1 MHCHDRRVQLLT
13 AATPVVFRR
22 STMQLEKLTF
32 RLFSTSDT
40 IVVTRIGDRL
50 AIARRVGRLLSF
62 AVISLFDLSC
72 LGKVHRCYAVYPH
85 RAMSV
90 SLVYAHYLATQ
101 FEVATV
107 LSKSSV

>member
-1 MHCHDRRVQLLT
+1 MYCQDGRVQLLT
-13 AATPVVFRR
+13 AATPFVFRR
-22 STMQLEKLTF
+22 STMQLEKLTSG
-32 RLFSTSDT
+32 FSWRCT
-40 IVVTRIGDRL
+40 IVMTSIADRL
-50 AIARRVGRLLSF
+50 AIARRVGRFVSF